1 LVIFYSICCGKI
13 FHFKFSNI
21 YDVTFVDIIVAAEN
35 SAISAIFLNT
45 QKVSK
50 LKNTNYPSRG
60 YTMANFNNNL

>member
-1 LVIFYSICCGKI
+1 LG
-13 FHFKFSNI
+13 NI
-21 YDVTFVDIIVAAEN
+21 LLYLWASTEAAEN